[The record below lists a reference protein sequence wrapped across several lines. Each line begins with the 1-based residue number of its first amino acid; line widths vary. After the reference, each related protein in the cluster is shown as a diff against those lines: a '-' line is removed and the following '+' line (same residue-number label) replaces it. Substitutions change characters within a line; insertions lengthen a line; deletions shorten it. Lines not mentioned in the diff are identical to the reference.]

1 MFPLAQIEA
10 WDISPAK
17 IQTAKL
23 ELMKLHAGS
32 RVQLR
37 IGDALKLKPK
47 TAPSLVLLDAPCSGS
62 GTWGRHPEGKWR
74 MKPEDV
80 DESAKLQKML
90 LERAADIVQPGGI
103 VAYMTCSSFRKENE
117 EVVADLLSKRKDI
130 VELPVK
136 TEHKFMQKGR
146 PYGVVIN
153 PVQPWT
159 DGFYAA
165 LLLKRRQEGNNA

>member
-1 MFPLAQIEA
+1 M
-10 WDISPAK
+10 
-17 IQTAKL
+17 
-23 ELMKLHAGS
+23 
-32 RVQLR
+32 
-37 IGDALKLKPK
+37 
-47 TAPSLVLLDAPCSGS
+47 
-62 GTWGRHPEGKWR
+62 
-74 MKPEDV
+74 
-80 DESAKLQKML
+80 
-90 LERAADIVQPGGI
+90 
-103 VAYMTCSSFRKENE
+103 
-117 EVVADLLSKRKDI
+117 ADLLSKRKDI